1 MRITKVTTK
10 TGDTG
15 QTSLGSG
22 ERVKKTHPRINL
34 LGELDHFNSVIGWT
48 MTSFSDNNI
57 IKELKNIQQD
67 IYLSYQKYELPNQK
81 PNYYKRIH

>member
-10 TGDTG
+10 TGDAG

-22 ERVKKTHPRINL
+22 ERVKKNHPRINL

-48 MTSFSDNNI
+48 MTSISDNNI
-57 IKELKNIQQD
+57 ISLNQWNKQKSISKKNLIVF
-67 IYLSYQKYELPNQK
+67 
-81 PNYYKRIH
+81 